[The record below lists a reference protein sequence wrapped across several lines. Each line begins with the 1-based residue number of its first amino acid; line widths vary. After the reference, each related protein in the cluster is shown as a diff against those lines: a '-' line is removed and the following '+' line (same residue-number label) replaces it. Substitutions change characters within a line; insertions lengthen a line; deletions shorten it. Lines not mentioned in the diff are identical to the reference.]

1 MEITLA
7 EIKDLTEAIR
17 GLTAALSAANIAPQ
31 ARPDTVP
38 STPVTTP
45 ATSNAAMPTA
55 PAAVPV
61 QQPQPVAAVPTSP
74 GPAYTLEQLSLA
86 ARQLADAGRMP
97 EVQQLVAQFGAQ
109 TMVQVPVDRYGEFAT
124 ALREKGA
131 RI

>member
-61 QQPQPVAAVPTSP
+61 QQPQPVATVPTSP